1 MGLGSSAE
9 GRFWRGAAR
18 SRALSPGLVISSA
31 LLPEGSPR
39 GRRFPGT
46 GCFGFWEAS
55 LLGAVWQGGGGLC
68 AGSARGRRPVPP
80 AGSGSPAV
88 ALSQETW
95 PQQLKLRAS
104 PSSLRKQGTGSQL
117 PGPRLLF
124 LSVPGLWA
132 GSEQHRPAG
141 QSLSRGQAAPAP
153 RAALLAPHGRALCTG
168 AVSWK
173 PWRWLWGLVVGF
185 SSSNHPREWRG
196 AVQER
201 CAREVQQ
208 QQASF
213 VLKALVSACLG
224 AP

>member
-1 MGLGSSAE
+1 M
-9 GRFWRGAAR
+9 
-18 SRALSPGLVISSA
+18 
-31 LLPEGSPR
+31 
-39 GRRFPGT
+39 
-46 GCFGFWEAS
+46 
-55 LLGAVWQGGGGLC
+55 GGLPAWC
-68 AGSARGRRPVPP
+68 CVARGRRALCRQRSWQASRPACGVWFSSCGPVPGDL
-80 AGSGSPAV
+80 ASA
-88 ALSQETW
+88 E
-95 PQQLKLRAS
+95 LKLRAS

-124 LSVPGLWA
+124 LSVPALWA
-132 GSEQHRPAG
+132 GSEQYRPAG
-141 QSLSRGQAAPAP
+141 QSRGQAAPAP
-153 RAALLAPHGRALCTG
+153 RAALLAPHGCALCTG

-201 CAREVQQ
+201 CAVEVQQ